1 MLSHFYHQSYQ
12 RFKLTEMYPWILL
25 LLVNT
30 TYGLSTSSKLS
41 QYSWFNNDLQ
51 NPCNAKLAQRSPN
64 SAKLS
69 LNRPKTLRFFALN
82 LRSRLRRMESELEL
96 RNCPYMELQSLPE
109 FDIFNGSSSNNI
121 NLEELYK
128 RFLLLSAHFRYMSYD
143 WRHGNKCEATKH
155 AKSKFVSNKF
165 TR

>member
-1 MLSHFYHQSYQ
+1 
-12 RFKLTEMYPWILL
+12 MYLWILL
-25 LLVNT
+25 LSVLILNT
-30 TYGLSTSSKLS
+30 AYSLNTSSKLS

-51 NPCNAKLAQRSPN
+51 NPCNAKTDTRSQN

-82 LRSRLRRMESELEL
+82 LRSRIRRMESELEL
-96 RNCPYMELQSLPE
+96 RNCPFMELQSLPD

-121 NLEELYK
+121 DLEELYK
-128 RFLLLSAHFRYMSYD
+128 RLLLLSAHFRHMSYD
-143 WRHGNKCEATKH
+143 WRHGNNCVATKH
-155 AKSKFVSNKF
+155 TKSKFVSKRF